1 VSKVVNLEVIDIV
14 DGVAVLETESGFEV
28 EMDFDSL
35 PHNIKVGQV
44 VKCAMTL
51 HTTAYNKELCAPA
64 ERESRKSLPNGRML
78 MD

>member
-1 VSKVVNLEVIDIV
+1 MSKVVNLEVIDIV

-51 HTTAYNKELCAPA
+51 HTTAYNPA